1 MRKITGWLCLAAAGI
16 LFLTAGVFSWEESK
30 NAGSCQEVSTVT
42 EEDENYIKW
51 VEFHVTDAVL
61 DKALSCDIDTYGE
74 SSLWHHFFYASIKN
88 LSHVYPE
95 FPVP

>member
-61 DKALSCDIDTYGE
+61 DKALSCDIDTYGGSTHLNCVE
-74 SSLWHHFFYASIKN
+74 LLAYLGAK
-88 LSHVYPE
+88 
-95 FPVP
+95 